1 MCFQLACLQET
12 SPISFFLT
20 PPPLNTPLPMIF
32 FLRYPFHPSQT
43 LFHLKLLAWVSK
55 EVFCQVGEG
64 AEISHI
70 FQGGGAF
77 LRVSLNISPRRFMPL
92 PQISCF
98 TLEFFATLSFSEFNC
113 FTAHAHTISYERTH
127 TNSHTHTHT
136 HTHTH
141 AYKKSLREIA
151 GKIKMGRGQQQDF
164 SYICSPRKWEGK
176 K

>member
-1 MCFQLACLQET
+1 MCLYLPCLQET
-12 SPISFFLT
+12 SPVSFFCT
-20 PPPLNTPLPMIF
+20 PPPLNIPFPIIF
-32 FLRYPFHPSQT
+32 FLRYPFHPSQN

-55 EVFCQVGEG
+55 EVFVRQGKGRRFLIFFEG
-64 AEISHI
+64 VEH
-70 FQGGGAF
+70 FCGCH
-77 LRVSLNISPRRFMPL
+77 LISPLAALCPFPK
-92 PQISCF
+92 ISCF

-127 TNSHTHTHT
+127 TNSHTHTH
-136 HTHTH
+136 